1 MSVDELISG
10 HSDQTELA
18 VQLVPEEER
27 KELKDMMLRIIIV
40 SCDGDKIRINHPMAL
55 EQAALNTG
63 MEMPQLSAFLCSV
76 DLNQVMELV
85 FQGAVGNL
93 LEIESA

>member
-1 MSVDELISG
+1 MSVDELLSV

-27 KELKDMMLRIIIV
+27 KELKDMMLRIIID

-55 EQAALNTG
+55 VQATLNTG